1 MDLVVYFF
9 AVNLY
14 CSGSFKSQTDF
25 IATNVY
31 NLYTDSSRCLD
42 STNIFASFLVRLFLE
57 SQDLVFDA
65 FLNFLEES
73 LMAVITKKTLPYSLA
88 EY

>member
-1 MDLVVYFF
+1 M
-9 AVNLY
+9 
-14 CSGSFKSQTDF
+14 STTF
-25 IATNVY
+25 ILIASSPSPII
-31 NLYTDSSRCLD
+31 TDSSRCLD